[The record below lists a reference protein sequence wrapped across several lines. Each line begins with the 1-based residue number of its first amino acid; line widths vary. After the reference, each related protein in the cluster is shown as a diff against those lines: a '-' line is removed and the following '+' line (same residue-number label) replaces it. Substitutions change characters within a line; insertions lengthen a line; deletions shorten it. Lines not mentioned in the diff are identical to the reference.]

1 MNRYECE
8 DKRMIKNLIFD
19 VGNVLIEYR
28 WNQML
33 LDYGLSKEEAA
44 VAGPLFFEHET
55 WKELDLGNMPVEEVI
70 LLYEKQLPQYA
81 GLIRWFLTHL
91 ELMPIPRPDVWE
103 KVHALKEKGYKI
115 YLLSNYNEDFFRVHT
130 EGASFL
136 QDIDGKVVSY
146 EIHKIKPY
154 PEIYQYLLDK
164 YELKAQEC
172 VFFDDRPE
180 NTCLMCLMSFWN
192 KHVLKGKIGHACVS
206 IVQ

>member
-1 MNRYECE
+1 
-8 DKRMIKNLIFD
+8 MIKNLIFD

-28 WNQML
+28 WGQML

-55 WKELDLGNMPVEEVI
+55 WKELDLGNMPVEDVI
-70 LLYEKQLPQYA
+70 VLYEKQLPEYA

-136 QDIDGKVVSY
+136 KDIDGKVVSY

-154 PEIYQYLLDK
+154 PEIYEYLLDK
-164 YELKAQEC
+164 YELKPEES

-180 NTCLMCLMSFWN
+180 NTQTAEELGMKTYTITSKEYLLG
-192 KHVLKGKIGHACVS
+192 VLDDFLK
-206 IVQ
+206 

>member
-1 MNRYECE
+1 
-8 DKRMIKNLIFD
+8 MIKNLIFD

-28 WNQML
+28 WHQML
-33 LDYGLSKEEAA
+33 LDYGLTKEEAA

-55 WKELDLGNMPVEEVI
+55 WKELDLGNMPVEDVI
-70 LLYEKQLPQYA
+70 VLYEQQLPQYA

-130 EGASFL
+130 QDADFL
-136 QDIDGKVVSY
+136 KDIDGKVVSY

-164 YELKAQEC
+164 YNLKPEES

-180 NTCLMCLMSFWN
+180 NTQTADELGMETYTITSKEYLLD
-192 KHVLKGKIGHACVS
+192 VLDTLLK
-206 IVQ
+206 

>member
-1 MNRYECE
+1 
-8 DKRMIKNLIFD
+8 MIRNLVFD

-28 WNQML
+28 WHQML

-55 WKELDLGNMPVEEVI
+55 WKELDLGNMPVEDVI
-70 LLYEKQLPQYA
+70 VLYEKQLPQYA

-130 EGASFL
+130 QGASFL
-136 QDIDGKVVSY
+136 EDIDGKVVSY
-146 EIHKIKPY
+146 EIHKIKPE

-164 YELKAQEC
+164 YKLQPEES

-180 NTCLMCLMSFWN
+180 NTQTAEGLGMKTYTITSKEYLL
-192 KHVLKGKIGHACVS
+192 HVLDEFLE
-206 IVQ
+206 

>member
-1 MNRYECE
+1 
-8 DKRMIKNLIFD
+8 MIKNLIFD
-19 VGNVLIEYR
+19 VGNVLLEYR

-44 VAGPLFFEHET
+44 IAGPLFFEHET
-55 WKELDLGNMPVEEVI
+55 WKELDLGNMPVEDVI
-70 LLYEKQLPQYA
+70 CLYEQRLPQYA

-91 ELMPIPRPDVWE
+91 ELMPVARPDVWE

-130 EGASFL
+130 QGATFL
-136 QDIDGKVVSY
+136 DDIDGKVVSY

-164 YELKAQEC
+164 YDLKPEES

-180 NTCLMCLMSFWN
+180 NTQTAEELGMKTYTITSKEYLLG
-192 KHVLKGKIGHACVS
+192 VLDKFLK
-206 IVQ
+206 

>member
-1 MNRYECE
+1 
-8 DKRMIKNLIFD
+8 MIKNLIFD

-55 WKELDLGNMPVEEVI
+55 WKELDLGNMPVEDVI
-70 LLYEKQLPQYA
+70 QLYEQQLPQYA

-154 PEIYQYLLDK
+154 PEIYEYLLDK
-164 YELKAQEC
+164 YELKPEES

-180 NTCLMCLMSFWN
+180 NTQTAEELGMKTYTITSKEYLLR
-192 KHVLKGKIGHACVS
+192 VLDDFLE
-206 IVQ
+206 

>member
-1 MNRYECE
+1 
-8 DKRMIKNLIFD
+8 MIKNLIFD

-33 LDYGLSKEEAA
+33 LDYGLTKEEAA

-55 WKELDLGNMPVEEVI
+55 WKELDLGNMPVEDVI
-70 LLYEKQLPQYA
+70 VLYEKQLPEYA

-136 QDIDGKVVSY
+136 KDIDGKVVSY

-154 PEIYQYLLDK
+154 PEIYEYLLDK
-164 YELKAQEC
+164 YELKPEES

-180 NTCLMCLMSFWN
+180 NTQTAEELGMKTYTITSKEYLLG
-192 KHVLKGKIGHACVS
+192 VLDDFLK
-206 IVQ
+206 

>member
-1 MNRYECE
+1 
-8 DKRMIKNLIFD
+8 MIKNLIFD

-70 LLYEKQLPQYA
+70 KLYEKQLPQYA

-103 KVHALKEKGYKI
+103 KVHALKEKGYNI

-130 EGASFL
+130 QDAAFL

-164 YELKAQEC
+164 YNLNPQEC

-180 NTCLMCLMSFWN
+180 NTQTAEELGIKTYTITSKEYLLEVLEGFLN
-192 KHVLKGKIGHACVS
+192 K
-206 IVQ
+206 

>member
-1 MNRYECE
+1 
-8 DKRMIKNLIFD
+8 MIKNLIFD

-33 LDYGLSKEEAA
+33 LDYGLSEEEAA
-44 VAGPLFFEHET
+44 IAGPLFFEHET
-55 WKELDLGNMPVEEVI
+55 WKELDLGNMPVEDVI
-70 LLYEKQLPQYA
+70 VLYEKQLPEYA

-115 YLLSNYNEDFFRVHT
+115 YLLSNYNEDFFRIHT

-136 QDIDGKVVSY
+136 EDIDGKVVSY

-164 YELKAQEC
+164 YELSAQEC
-172 VFFDDRPE
+172 VFFDDRAE
-180 NTCLMCLMSFWN
+180 NTQTAEKLGMKTYTITSKEYLLD
-192 KHVLKGKIGHACVS
+192 VLDDFLV
-206 IVQ
+206 

>member
-1 MNRYECE
+1 
-8 DKRMIKNLIFD
+8 MIKNLIFD
-19 VGNVLIEYR
+19 VGNVLIQYR

-55 WKELDLGNMPVEEVI
+55 WKELDLGNMPVEDVI
-70 LLYEKQLPQYA
+70 VLYEKQLPEYA

-130 EGASFL
+130 QGASFL
-136 QDIDGKVVSY
+136 EDIDGKVVSY

-154 PEIYQYLLDK
+154 PEIYRYLLDK
-164 YELKAQEC
+164 YGLNAQEC

-180 NTCLMCLMSFWN
+180 NTQTAEELGMKTYTITSKDYLLN
-192 KHVLKGKIGHACVS
+192 VLDEFLA
-206 IVQ
+206 

>member
-1 MNRYECE
+1 
-8 DKRMIKNLIFD
+8 MIKNLIFD

-33 LDYGLSKEEAA
+33 LDYGLTKEEAA

-55 WKELDLGNMPVEEVI
+55 WKELDLGNMPVEDVI
-70 LLYEKQLPQYA
+70 CLYEQQLPQYA

-91 ELMPIPRPDVWE
+91 ELMPVPRPDVWE

-130 EGASFL
+130 QGASFL
-136 QDIDGKVVSY
+136 EDIDGKVVSY

-164 YELKAQEC
+164 YNLKPEES

-180 NTCLMCLMSFWN
+180 NTQTAKELGMKTYTITSKGYLLD
-192 KHVLKGKIGHACVS
+192 VLDKFLK
-206 IVQ
+206 

>member
-1 MNRYECE
+1 
-8 DKRMIKNLIFD
+8 MIKNLIFD

-28 WNQML
+28 WGQML

-44 VAGPLFFEHET
+44 VVGPLFFEHET
-55 WKELDLGNMPVEEVI
+55 WKELDLGNMPVEDVI
-70 LLYEKQLPQYA
+70 VLYEKQLPEYA

-136 QDIDGKVVSY
+136 KDIDGKVVSY

-154 PEIYQYLLDK
+154 PEIYEYLLDE
-164 YELKAQEC
+164 YELKPEES

-180 NTCLMCLMSFWN
+180 NTQTAEELGMKTYTITSKEYLLG
-192 KHVLKGKIGHACVS
+192 VLDDFLK
-206 IVQ
+206 

>member
-1 MNRYECE
+1 
-8 DKRMIKNLIFD
+8 MIKNLIFD

-55 WKELDLGNMPVEEVI
+55 WKELDLGNMPVEDVI
-70 LLYEKQLPQYA
+70 CLYEKQLPQYA

-91 ELMPIPRPDVWE
+91 ELMPVPRPDVWE
-103 KVHALKEKGYKI
+103 KVHALKEKGYRI

-130 EGASFL
+130 QGAAFL
-136 QDIDGKVVSY
+136 ADIDGKVVSY

-154 PEIYQYLLDK
+154 PEIYQHLLDK

-180 NTCLMCLMSFWN
+180 NTQTAEELGMKTYTINSKEYLLDVLDVFLN
-192 KHVLKGKIGHACVS
+192 KKD
-206 IVQ
+206 

>member
-1 MNRYECE
+1 
-8 DKRMIKNLIFD
+8 MIKNLIFD

-28 WNQML
+28 WDQML
-33 LDYGLSKEEAA
+33 LDYGLSEEEAA
-44 VAGPLFFEHET
+44 IAGPLFFEHET
-55 WKELDLGNMPVEEVI
+55 WKELDLGNMPVEDVI
-70 LLYEKQLPQYA
+70 VLYEKQLPEYA

-115 YLLSNYNEDFFRVHT
+115 YLLSNYNEDFFRIHT

-136 QDIDGKVVSY
+136 EDIDGKVVSY

-164 YELKAQEC
+164 YELSAQEC
-172 VFFDDRPE
+172 VFFDDRAE
-180 NTCLMCLMSFWN
+180 NTQTAEKLGMKTYTITSKEYLLD
-192 KHVLKGKIGHACVS
+192 VLDDFLV
-206 IVQ
+206 

>member
-1 MNRYECE
+1 
-8 DKRMIKNLIFD
+8 MIKNLIFD

-55 WKELDLGNMPVEEVI
+55 WKELDLGNMPVEDVI
-70 LLYEKQLPQYA
+70 VLYEKQLPQYA

-130 EGASFL
+130 QDAAFL

-164 YELKAQEC
+164 YNLNPQEC

-180 NTCLMCLMSFWN
+180 NTQTAEELGMKTYTITSKEYLLR
-192 KHVLKGKIGHACVS
+192 VLDEFLA
-206 IVQ
+206 

>member
-1 MNRYECE
+1 
-8 DKRMIKNLIFD
+8 MIKNLVFD

-28 WNQML
+28 WHQML
-33 LDYGLSKEEAA
+33 LDYGLTKEEAA

-55 WKELDLGNMPVEEVI
+55 WKELDLGNMPVEDVI
-70 LLYEKQLPQYA
+70 VLYEQQLPQYA

-91 ELMPIPRPDVWE
+91 ELMPIPRPDVWK

-130 EGASFL
+130 QGASFL
-136 QDIDGKVVSY
+136 EDIDGKVVSY
-146 EIHKIKPY
+146 EIHKIKPE

-164 YELKAQEC
+164 YGLRPEES

-180 NTCLMCLMSFWN
+180 NTQTAEKLGMKTYTITSEEYLL
-192 KHVLKGKIGHACVS
+192 HVLDEFLK
-206 IVQ
+206 

>member
-1 MNRYECE
+1 
-8 DKRMIKNLIFD
+8 MIKNLIFD

-55 WKELDLGNMPVEEVI
+55 WKELDLGNMPVEDVI
-70 LLYEKQLPQYA
+70 VLYEKQLPEYA

-130 EGASFL
+130 QGASFL
-136 QDIDGKVVSY
+136 EDIDGKVVSY

-154 PEIYQYLLDK
+154 PEIYRYLLDK
-164 YELKAQEC
+164 YGLNAQEC

-180 NTCLMCLMSFWN
+180 NTQTAEELGMKTYTITSKEYLLN
-192 KHVLKGKIGHACVS
+192 VLDEFLA
-206 IVQ
+206 

>member
-1 MNRYECE
+1 
-8 DKRMIKNLIFD
+8 MIKNLIFD

-55 WKELDLGNMPVEEVI
+55 WKELDLGNMPVEDVI
-70 LLYEKQLPQYA
+70 VLYEKQLPQYA

-130 EGASFL
+130 QDAAFL

-164 YELKAQEC
+164 YELKPEES

-180 NTCLMCLMSFWN
+180 NTQTAKELGMKTYTITSKEYLLD
-192 KHVLKGKIGHACVS
+192 VLDEFLK
-206 IVQ
+206 

>member
-1 MNRYECE
+1 
-8 DKRMIKNLIFD
+8 MIKNLIFD
-19 VGNVLIEYR
+19 VGNVLLEYR
-28 WNQML
+28 WHQML
-33 LDYGLSKEEAA
+33 LDYGLTKEEAA
-44 VAGPLFFEHET
+44 VAGPSFFDHET
-55 WKELDLGNMPVEEVI
+55 WKELDLGNMPVEDVI
-70 LLYEKQLPQYA
+70 CLYEKQLPQYA

-130 EGASFL
+130 QGASFL
-136 QDIDGKVVSY
+136 KDIDGKVVSY

-164 YELKAQEC
+164 YSLKPEES

-180 NTCLMCLMSFWN
+180 NTQTAQELGMKTYTITSKEYLLG
-192 KHVLKGKIGHACVS
+192 VLDEFLK
-206 IVQ
+206 

>member
-1 MNRYECE
+1 
-8 DKRMIKNLIFD
+8 MIKNLIFD

-28 WNQML
+28 WHQML

-44 VAGPLFFEHET
+44 IAGSLFFEHET
-55 WKELDLGNMPVEEVI
+55 WKELDLGNMPVEDVI
-70 LLYEKQLPQYA
+70 VLYEKQLPQYA

-91 ELMPIPRPDVWE
+91 ELMPIPRPDVWK

-130 EGASFL
+130 QGAAFL
-136 QDIDGKVVSY
+136 EDIDGKVVSY

-164 YELKAQEC
+164 YDLNPQEC

-180 NTCLMCLMSFWN
+180 NTQTAEELGMKTYTITSKEYLLG
-192 KHVLKGKIGHACVS
+192 VLDEFLK
-206 IVQ
+206 

>member
-1 MNRYECE
+1 
-8 DKRMIKNLIFD
+8 MIKNLIFD

-28 WNQML
+28 WGQML
-33 LDYGLSKEEAA
+33 LDYGLSKEEAS
-44 VAGPLFFEHET
+44 VVGPLFFEHET
-55 WKELDLGNMPVEEVI
+55 WKELDLGNMPVEDVI
-70 LLYEKQLPQYA
+70 VLYEKQLPEYA

-136 QDIDGKVVSY
+136 EDIDGKVVSY

-154 PEIYQYLLDK
+154 PEIYRYLLDK
-164 YELKAQEC
+164 YELNAQEC

-180 NTCLMCLMSFWN
+180 NTKTAEELGMKTYTITSKEYLLN
-192 KHVLKGKIGHACVS
+192 VLDEFLV
-206 IVQ
+206 

>member
-1 MNRYECE
+1 
-8 DKRMIKNLIFD
+8 MIKNLIFD

-55 WKELDLGNMPVEEVI
+55 WKELDLGNMPVEDVI
-70 LLYEKQLPQYA
+70 VLYEKQLPEYA

-136 QDIDGKVVSY
+136 EDIDGKVVSY

-164 YELKAQEC
+164 YELNAQEC

-180 NTCLMCLMSFWN
+180 NTQTAEELGMKTYTITSKEYLLN
-192 KHVLKGKIGHACVS
+192 VLDEFLV
-206 IVQ
+206 

>member
-1 MNRYECE
+1 
-8 DKRMIKNLIFD
+8 MIKNLIFD
-19 VGNVLIEYR
+19 VGNVLLEYR
-28 WNQML
+28 WHQML
-33 LDYGLSKEEAA
+33 LDYGLTKEEAA
-44 VAGPLFFEHET
+44 VAGPLFFDHET
-55 WKELDLGNMPVEEVI
+55 WKELDLGNMPVEDVI
-70 LLYEKQLPQYA
+70 CLYEKQLPQYA

-130 EGASFL
+130 QDAAFL
-136 QDIDGKVVSY
+136 KDIDGKVVSY

-164 YELKAQEC
+164 YSLKPEES

-180 NTCLMCLMSFWN
+180 NTQTAQELGMKTYTITSKEYLLG
-192 KHVLKGKIGHACVS
+192 VLDEFLK
-206 IVQ
+206 